1 MKRSLPSQ
9 SSIFNFFHN
18 KTNQTELDTELITT
32 EEVPCASTIENG
44 AIETDETCDIS
55 RIEQMS
61 LCVKYIEDCSIRE
74 DFLTFIPIYDAS
86 GNGLARTI
94 MIEIEKLGLK
104 KENCSEDRLTV
115 LALLSVHRG
124 IQIDIEEIINTFS
137 RMPRKVDFVL

>member
-9 SSIFNFFHN
+9 SSIFNFFHK

-32 EEVPCASTIENG
+32 EEVPCAFTIENG
-44 AIETDETCDIS
+44 AIESTVDLPELRDIGRYVDVRITDD
-55 RIEQMS
+55 
-61 LCVKYIEDCSIRE
+61 K
-74 DFLTFIPIYDAS
+74 F
-86 GNGLARTI
+86 
-94 MIEIEKLGLK
+94 
-104 KENCSEDRLTV
+104 NCSGDRLTG